1 MKYALLILLG
11 SLWAARLSAI
21 KWAGLSGIPAFVT
34 VTLAIFGVAIVLIL
48 MAIAR
53 RTWPPLSRA
62 TLVFYVLSG
71 SFGFVLPFFLE
82 AVIAPHLP
90 VFVFIVIIATM
101 PLLTQILAV
110 AVGLERPNLTQV
122 AVVIAGFAI
131 SGLVIWD
138 STGAADGAATSLRWA
153 GFAFFVPAVYAL
165 NTVFIAKR
173 WPKGVDAGSVALGQA
188 IVVAL
193 AALFGSVVTGVTSD
207 WSLAL
212 VNPWAIALISVLEAA
227 AIVVYLK
234 ITNTYGASFVAFA
247 NYVSI
252 AIAAPLGA
260 ILFGNDIGVVAL
272 AGGGMLIALLIVK
285 DRASKSG

>member
-34 VTLAIFGVAIVLIL
+34 VTLAIFGVVIVLIL

-138 STGAADGAATSLRWA
+138 STGAADGTADTYNLVKVHSAWDFPKLREKTMMVA
-153 GFAFFVPAVYAL
+153 CARFDRLDRV
-165 NTVFIAKR
+165 R
-173 WPKGVDAGSVALGQA
+173 SVEP
-188 IVVAL
+188 
-193 AALFGSVVTGVTSD
+193 S
-207 WSLAL
+207 
-212 VNPWAIALISVLEAA
+212 
-227 AIVVYLK
+227 
-234 ITNTYGASFVAFA
+234 
-247 NYVSI
+247 SI
-252 AIAAPLGA
+252 
-260 ILFGNDIGVVAL
+260 
-272 AGGGMLIALLIVK
+272 
-285 DRASKSG
+285 